1 MEPVPN
7 PLARLYRRLATSEGH
22 LAELLRGGLL
32 SMTMRVLSVISG
44 FAINVLVTRTL
55 GAAQAG
61 IFFLGIT
68 IITVAGTLSRCGFD
82 EAVIKHVAPAI
93 KQGRW
98 HDVNQIYTFLLGVI
112 LLVSAAVSA
121 AIYQLA
127 PLLAEA
133 AFAKPEL
140 AGVLRI
146 LALGIVPFALTY
158 MHSQFFQARPDPAR
172 YQFYQSFA
180 VNLCFI
186 GLVAAIYLSTAAGL
200 LPGFG
205 PADGQGWSTR
215 EIAALYLAALAGGLL
230 LALRSWLKLPG
241 AGLLA
246 GFKGHSALFWFALPI
261 LGITTLNMV
270 MTWMAQLL
278 LGVFSSSAEVAL
290 FAVAFKTAMLT
301 MIVLA
306 ATNSVVGPKFAKLH
320 QAGDIAGMKYVAVWS
335 TRLMLCLCLPLTLV
349 MLSASD
355 WIMAFFGAEFVA
367 ARHAFMILVLGQFIN
382 VATGSVNLLLALTGN
397 ARYSLLG
404 TLISVLVLL
413 SLSLLLIPGQGATG
427 AATAQAI
434 ALTTQ
439 VLINSA
445 FVKKQLGFAP
455 MNILSKV

>member
-1 MEPVPN
+1 MEPLPN
-7 PLARLYRRLATSEGH
+7 PLARLYRRLTTSEGH
-22 LAELLRGGLL
+22 LADLLRGGLL
-32 SMTMRVLSVISG
+32 SMTVRVLAVISG
-44 FAINVLVTRTL
+44 FAINVLVTRSL

-61 IFFLGIT
+61 LFFLGVT
-68 IITVAGTLSRCGFD
+68 VITVAGNLSRCGFD
-82 EAVIKHVAPAI
+82 EAVIKHVAPSI

-98 HDVNQIYTFLLGVI
+98 EDVNKIYTFLLLII
-112 LLVSAAVSA
+112 LLVSGLVSA

-127 PLLAEA
+127 PVLAERV
-133 AFAKPEL
+133 FEKPEL
-140 AGVLRI
+140 GGVLRI

-172 YQFYQSFA
+172 YQLYQSFA

-186 GLVAAIYLSTAAGL
+186 GLIAAIYLFAMGSSAGA
-200 LPGFG
+200 
-205 PADGQGWSTR
+205 PAWNTQQITT
-215 EIAALYLAALAGGLL
+215 LYLAALVGGLL
-230 LALRSWLKLPG
+230 MAFYSWFSLPATGLRS
-241 AGLLA
+241 
-246 GFKGHSALFWFALPI
+246 GFEGSRALFAFAVPI

-278 LGVFSSSAEVAL
+278 LGAFSTSTEVAL

-306 ATNSVVGPKFAKLH
+306 ATNSVVGPKFAKLY
-320 QAGDIAGMKYVAVWS
+320 QAGDIAGMKYVAIWS

-349 MLSASD
+349 MLAASD
-355 WIMAFFGAEFVA
+355 WIMAFFGAEFIA
-367 ARHAFMILVLGQFIN
+367 AKHAFMILVLGQFIN

-404 TLISVLVLL
+404 TLISVTVLL
-413 SLSLLLIPGQGATG
+413 ALSLLLIKSHGATG
-427 AATAQAI
+427 AAMAQAI

-455 MNILSKV
+455 MNIFTRV